1 MNHTKF
7 LGLLSVVA
15 LLLCGTA
22 SAQTITSAKGNI
34 VVTKQVTGELA
45 VSWTESGLVP
55 NEWVSYLIN
64 GNVTATYA
72 CSTGSAATAMAPVGG
87 PLSEPIALISSSSG
101 TVRKTVGVNV
111 PDAGSLAS
119 VCSGSLL
126 LYQVSYTG
134 MNICDATNNLLPC
147 TTVGSGNFTQTFC
160 NLKKN
165 LGSCPPAS

>member
-15 LLLCGTA
+15 FLFCGTA

-34 VVTKQVTGELA
+34 VVTKQVVGELA
-45 VSWTESGLVP
+45 VVWTESGLVP
-55 NEWVSYLIN
+55 NDWVSYLIN

-87 PLSEPIALISSSSG
+87 PLSEGVAVIASSNG
-101 TVRKTVGVNV
+101 TIRKTVGVNAA
-111 PDAGSLAS
+111 DAGTLAS
-119 VCSGSLL
+119 ACSGNLL

-134 MNICDATNNLLPC
+134 MNICDVTNNLLPC
-147 TTVGSGNFTQTFC
+147 TTVGSGNFTKTFC
-160 NLKKN
+160 NLNKN
-165 LGSCPPAS
+165 PRNCPPA